1 MGFSN
6 KGGIEAD
13 ANEAERQAREFR
25 VALQQFLNQNSPI
38 FSAMAR
44 RGIGTGDRDFYD
56 LAARIGE
63 TAKDVAMLV
72 VSMMEDVPP
81 QRASEQAIRMIR
93 PDIVEY
99 VVEHW
104 LAFDAPVDTALEARA
119 IVAVL
124 RLADSRFDFSPYGR
138 GAQASPDSSVALTFV
153 AASSLMA
160 CQTLP
165 YDFRAA
171 DPAALQRRLLETVVD
186 AAQENLP
193 KMIVEGCPE
202 AETRT
207 VLQSLVKHFSKL
219 MRAVYERETDLM
231 VQRAATM
238 DEEARRRWFET
249 MDPVADIVRD
259 FRERASHLVAMG
271 TALAAKAGR
280 PSAGDQPQAA

>member
-6 KGGIEAD
+6 KGFIEAD
-13 ANEAERQAREFR
+13 ADEAERRAREFR
-25 VALQQFLNQNSPI
+25 VGLQQFLNQNAAI

-56 LAARIGE
+56 HAARIGE

-72 VSMMEDVPP
+72 VAMMEDVPP
-81 QRASEQAIRMIR
+81 QRASEQAVRMIR

-99 VVEHW
+99 VVERW
-104 LAFDAPVDTALEARA
+104 LGFDAPVDATLEARA
-119 IVAVL
+119 IAAVL
-124 RLADSRFDFSPYGR
+124 RLADSRFDFSPYKR
-138 GAQASPDSSVALTFV
+138 GAQTSPDASVTLTFV

-171 DPAALQRRLLETVVD
+171 DPAALQRRLIEAVVD

-193 KMIVEGCPE
+193 RMVVEECPE
-202 AETRT
+202 AEART
-207 VLQSLVKHFSKL
+207 VLQSLVKHLSRL

-231 VQRAATM
+231 VQRAASM

-249 MDPVADIVRD
+249 RDPVADIVKD

-271 TALAAKAGR
+271 TALAAKSGR
-280 PSAGDQPQAA
+280 VPSGEQPQAA